1 MSRGKK
7 LESLKNKDSLIFSFL
22 SLDEGV
28 WGRPCPR
35 NNSGDRHTILSSPPR
50 GRFCAGVVK
59 VIGDFESPRSPEAI
73 SLTVVGWPLDSA
85 KGLFWADGKEDFRSL
100 G

>member
-7 LESLKNKDSLIFSFL
+7 LEGLKNKDSSIFSFS

-35 NNSGDRHTILSSPPR
+35 NNSGDRHTILSSPPG
-50 GRFCAGVVK
+50 GRESAGVVK
-59 VIGDFESPRSPEAI
+59 AVGDFEEPRLKKS
-73 SLTVVGWPLDSA
+73 
-85 KGLFWADGKEDFRSL
+85 FL
-100 G
+100 GRWERK